1 MCQLDEITRDRGR
14 IQMNSRRAT
23 AGCLWLLVLF
33 AAGCSGAPA
42 VLPTQPIEA
51 QQFHER
57 RGGVLV
63 GVEPYFT
70 VERTR
75 AAFRGGERFPES
87 GVLPV
92 QLTIQN
98 GSAGEIKVDPR
109 DFRLVRPNSGEEGL
123 LSAQDAFSL
132 VRTQI
137 RYWALLPMVGS
148 SVTAA
153 RNEPILKDL
162 ESRELRESTIPS
174 GATTNGFV
182 YFRIPESEKNLA
194 GSRVMIVLKTASG
207 QDLTYEIPMEGRRDI
222 PVPSS
227 SAQSVGSP
235 APSGAAP
242 LTPASPTGPIR
253 IEGAGGG
260 VIIRSPS
267 R

>member
-1 MCQLDEITRDRGR
+1 M
-14 IQMNSRRAT
+14 

-33 AAGCSGAPA
+33 AAGCSTAPA
-42 VLPTQPIEA
+42 VLPTQPIQA
-51 QQFHER
+51 QQFHGR

-63 GVEPYFT
+63 GVDPYFT

-92 QLTIQN
+92 QLTVEN
-98 GSAGEIKVDPR
+98 GSRVEITLDPR
-109 DFRLVRPNSGEEGL
+109 DFRVVRPNSREEGPI
-123 LSAQDAFSL
+123 SAQDAFSL

-137 RYWALLPMVGS
+137 RYWALLPIVGS

-174 GATTNGFV
+174 GGAATGFV
-182 YFRIPESEKNLA
+182 YFRIPENEKNLA
-194 GSRVMIVLKTASG
+194 GTRVMIVLKTASG
-207 QDLTYEIPMEGRRDI
+207 QDLTFEIPIEGRRDI
-222 PVPSS
+222 PVASTPAE
-227 SAQSVGSP
+227 SAAPP
-235 APSGAAP
+235 APSKPVP
-242 LTPASPTGPIR
+242 LDPKVPSSPTR
-253 IEGAGGG
+253 IEGASGG